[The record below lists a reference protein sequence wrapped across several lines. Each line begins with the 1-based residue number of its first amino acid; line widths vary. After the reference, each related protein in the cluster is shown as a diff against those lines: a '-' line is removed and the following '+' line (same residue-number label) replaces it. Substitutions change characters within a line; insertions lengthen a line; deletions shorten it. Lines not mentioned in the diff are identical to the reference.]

1 MAAIAPSAAAVVEP
15 PVGHSERGAAPGSA
29 MPFVIA
35 SGVPMTSSLKFS
47 AGGVSVLLAV
57 EGASVQSR
65 GEHIVVLLS
74 GQSLGDLPCVEGSG
88 QLFGG
93 QVKAGF
99 VVTGEREFSVA
110 IAWWWTSCVWRCILE
125 VLRWND

>member
-1 MAAIAPSAAAVVEP
+1 MAAIPPSAAAVDEL
-15 PVGHSERGAAPGSA
+15 PVRHSERGAAPGSA
-29 MPFVIA
+29 MPFVVA
-35 SGVPMTSSLKFS
+35 SGVPMTSSLELS
-47 AGGVSVLLAV
+47 AGGVSVLPRVVGAV

-74 GQSLGDLPCVEGSG
+74 GQSLGDLPCVEGFG

-99 VVTGEREFSVA
+99 VVTGERESVLQLHGGGRA
-110 IAWWWTSCVWRCILE
+110 VFGDVYWKF
-125 VLRWND
+125 